1 MVQLRRYFF
10 FKKWQKLGWS
20 DDAKRDKKEDG
31 RSSEKGY
38 RLLSYASPQRKYYTP
53 YGKIFFQMLWDINY
67 ICKGYTVRP
76 GPFQKRRRE
85 NIMGLRE
92 DKSP

>member
-53 YGKIFFQMLWDINY
+53 YGKILFQVFWGINVKATHN
-67 ICKGYTVRP
+67 CSS
-76 GPFQKRRRE
+76 GPVFKKKKR
-85 NIMGLRE
+85 
-92 DKSP
+92 K